1 LQSQL
6 LQSNYTAFQ
15 KNKKR
20 QSKPKVFSTKILD
33 PSLKGCSEIFFPNYI
48 HNKRK
53 DQVSQTTSAG
63 ACILL
68 GSKFQIEGIEFWS

>member
-1 LQSQL
+1 LQL
-6 LQSNYTAFQ
+6 RLPQSNYTAFQ

-53 DQVSQTTSAG
+53 DQVSQTEIDEVAEKSPQQQLKVT
-63 ACILL
+63 
-68 GSKFQIEGIEFWS
+68 